1 MSKCKIDIHFNEIC
15 RIVFSKLIEIVV
27 KTFCIAFLFMM
38 SFMVHPLLAQKMFW
52 SDMTLEDKD
61 QAINI
66 ANQFIEYAGATNLS
80 GMEKL
85 SAKDKI
91 FTGNGHWV
99 DFREIKSGFEG
110 ISSSIDFS
118 VSETYAYTFDEF
130 LDDHINNTLINKCY
144 EVFDNHS
151 VLVIFNFKKDGNIE
165 DCLLSIKKNRNST
178 WEIQGII
185 GLFSNLGSSSY
196 IDMDLF
202 NEEKIAD
209 AGISIPIPKE
219 FDKSDNINGQTIF
232 YYEGKSGR
240 DAAIQ
245 IMMDELKAKIY
256 YYTYKFVEHNNQQF
270 KMSNLI
276 VKYIPAGIK
285 YEYEV
290 IDPSGATNK
299 GITVG
304 IERSDKVV
312 LIQYYSFLN
321 VYTKIKSKIDYALT
335 NVK

>member
-1 MSKCKIDIHFNEIC
+1 
-15 RIVFSKLIEIVV
+15 
-27 KTFCIAFLFMM
+27 
-38 SFMVHPLLAQKMFW
+38 MVSLTGNTLLAQKMFW
-52 SDMTLEDKD
+52 SDMTLEDKN

-66 ANQFIEYAGATNLS
+66 ANQFIEYTETNNLS
-80 GMEKL
+80 GLKEL
-85 SAKDKI
+85 SSKNKI
-91 FTGNGHWV
+91 FAGDGIWIQ
-99 DFREIKSGFEG
+99 FREIESAFED
-110 ISSSIDFS
+110 ISNTVDFS
-118 VSETYAYTFDEF
+118 KSEIYAYTFDEF
-130 LDDHINNTLINKCY
+130 LDDHINNSLIIKSH
-144 EVFDNHS
+144 EVLDNHS
-151 VLVIFNFKKDGNIE
+151 ILIVFNFKKGGN
-165 DCLLSIKKNRNST
+165 DKNCLLSIRKNRNST
-178 WEIQGII
+178 WEINGII
-185 GLFSNLGSSSY
+185 GLFSNLKSGSGL
-196 IDMDLF
+196 DKGLF
-202 NEEKIAD
+202 HEEKISE
-209 AGISIPIPKE
+209 AGITIPIPKE

-245 IMMDELKAKIY
+245 IMIDELKAKIY

-270 KMSNLI
+270 KLSNLI

-304 IERSDKVV
+304 IEKSGKVV

-321 VYTKIKSKIDYALT
+321 VYNKIKPKVDYALT

>member
-1 MSKCKIDIHFNEIC
+1 MSKRKIDIHFNEIC
-15 RIVFSKLIEIVV
+15 RIVFRKLIEIIV
-27 KTFCIAFLFMM
+27 KTFCIALLFTI
-38 SFMVHPLLAQKMFW
+38 SFTAYPLLAQKMFW
-52 SDMTLEDKD
+52 SDMTPEDKD

-66 ANQFIEYAGATNLS
+66 ANKFIDYAGTVNLS
-80 GMEKL
+80 GLEKL

-91 FTGNGHWV
+91 FIGNGHWV
-99 DFREIKSGFEG
+99 DFREIKPGFEG
-110 ISSSIDFS
+110 ISNSIDFS
-118 VSETYAYTFDEF
+118 ISETYAYTFDEF
-130 LDDHINNTLINKCY
+130 LDDHVKNLLINQCY

-151 VLVIFNFKKDGNIE
+151 ILVMFNFKKDGNIE
-165 DCLLSIKKNRNST
+165 DCLLSIRKNRNSS

-185 GLFSNLGSSSY
+185 GLFSNLGSGSDM
-196 IDMDLF
+196 DMDLF
-202 NEEKIAD
+202 HEKKISN
-209 AGISIPIPKE
+209 AGISISIPNE

-245 IMMDELKAKIY
+245 IMMDDLKAKIY

-290 IDPSGATNK
+290 LDPSGVSNK

-304 IERSDKVV
+304 IEKSGKVV
-312 LIQYYSFLN
+312 LIQYYSFLE
-321 VYTKIKSKIDYALT
+321 VYNKIKPKVDYALT
-335 NVK
+335 HVK

>member
-1 MSKCKIDIHFNEIC
+1 LSKCKIDIHFNEIC
-15 RIVFSKLIEIVV
+15 RIVFSKLIEIVL
-27 KTFCIAFLFMM
+27 KTFCIALLFTM
-38 SFMVHPLLAQKMFW
+38 SFRVHPLLAQKMFW
-52 SDMTLEDKD
+52 IDMNQEDKD

-66 ANQFIEYAGATNLS
+66 ANQFIEYAGTANLS
-80 GMEKL
+80 GLEKL
-85 SAKDKI
+85 TTKDKI
-91 FTGNGHWV
+91 FTGNGLWV
-99 DFREIKSGFEG
+99 DFREMKPGFEG
-110 ISSSIDFS
+110 ISNSIDFS
-118 VSETYAYTFDEF
+118 ISETYAYTFDEF
-130 LDDHINNTLINKCY
+130 LDDHINNLLINKCY

-151 VLVIFNFKKDGNIE
+151 VLVIFNFKKDGKIE

-178 WEIQGII
+178 WEIHGII
-185 GLFSNLGSSSY
+185 GWFSNLGSSSDM
-196 IDMDLF
+196 DMDLF
-202 NEEKIAD
+202 KEEKISD
-209 AGISIPIPKE
+209 AEISIPIPKE

-245 IMMDELKAKIY
+245 IMTDELKAKIY

-290 IDPSGATNK
+290 IDTDGASNK

-304 IERSDKVV
+304 IERSGKVV
-312 LIQYYSFLN
+312 LIQYYSFFN
-321 VYTKIKSKIDYALT
+321 VYNKIKSKVDYALT

>member
-1 MSKCKIDIHFNEIC
+1 MSKCKIAIHFNEIC
-15 RIVFSKLIEIVV
+15 RITFRKLIEIIL
-27 KTFCIAFLFMM
+27 KTFFIAFLSTVTFAT
-38 SFMVHPLLAQKMFW
+38 HPLLAQKMFW

-61 QAINI
+61 QAIHI
-66 ANQFIEYAGATNLS
+66 ANQFIEYAETANL
-80 GMEKL
+80 GGLRKL

-91 FTGNGHWV
+91 FIGNGHWV
-99 DFREIKSGFEG
+99 DFEMIKPELEG
-110 ISSSIDFS
+110 ISNSIDFS
-118 VSETYAYTFDEF
+118 ISETYAYTFDEF
-130 LDDHINNTLINKCY
+130 LDNHINNLLINKCY

-151 VLVIFNFKKDGNIE
+151 ILVVFNFKRNEIIE
-165 DCLLSIKKNRNST
+165 DCLLSIRRNKNST

-185 GLFSNLGSSSY
+185 GLFTNLGSGSD

-202 NEEKIAD
+202 QEEKISN
-209 AGISIPIPKE
+209 AGINILVPKE

-232 YYEGKSGR
+232 YYEGNSGR

-276 VKYIPAGIK
+276 VKFIPAGIK

-290 IDPSGATNK
+290 IDPSGVSNK

-304 IERSDKVV
+304 IEKSGKVV
-312 LIQYYSFLN
+312 LIQYYSFLK
-321 VYTKIKSKIDYALT
+321 VYNKIRPKVDYALT
-335 NVK
+335 HVK

>member
-1 MSKCKIDIHFNEIC
+1 M
-15 RIVFSKLIEIVV
+15 
-27 KTFCIAFLFMM
+27 KTFCIALLFTM
-38 SFMVHPLLAQKMFW
+38 SFAVHPLLAQKMFW

-66 ANQFIEYAGATNLS
+66 TNQFIEYAGTANLS
-80 GMEKL
+80 GLEKL

-91 FTGNGHWV
+91 FIGNGHWI
-99 DFREIKSGFEG
+99 DFREIKPGFDG
-110 ISSSIDFS
+110 ISNSVDFS
-118 VSETYAYTFDEF
+118 ISETYAYTFDEF
-130 LDDHINNTLINKCY
+130 LDNHINNPLINKCY

-151 VLVIFNFKKDGNIE
+151 VLVIFNFKRHGNIE
-165 DCLLSIKKNRNST
+165 DCLLSIKKNRKST

-185 GLFSNLGSSSY
+185 GLFSNLGSSSEMD
-196 IDMDLF
+196 IDLF
-202 NEEKIAD
+202 QEEKISD
-209 AGISIPIPKE
+209 IGISIPIPKE
-219 FDKSDNINGQTIF
+219 FDKSDNIDGQTIF

-245 IMMDELKAKIY
+245 IMMDDLKAKIY

-290 IDPSGATNK
+290 IDPSGASNK

-304 IERSDKVV
+304 IEKSGKVV

-321 VYTKIKSKIDYALT
+321 VYDKIKSKVDYALI